1 MEKNEL
7 FNRIK
12 LVFIIALIIVVV
24 GLVIYLIYGFALL
37 WQAMAASVM
46 VMILSILA
54 IIFLG
59 LSIYLW
65 IKNWMLKRE
74 LGKQQDELE
83 KVSTKLKN
91 CNHRLRTIRSADK
104 EQ

>member
-12 LVFIIALIIVVV
+12 LFFLIALIIVVV

-46 VMILSILA
+46 VIILSILA

-65 IKNWMLKRE
+65 IKNWMLRE
-74 LGKQQDELE
+74 NWLNSWMNWRRYQL
-83 KVSTKLKN
+83 N
-91 CNHRLRTIRSADK
+91 
-104 EQ
+104 

>member
-12 LVFIIALIIVVV
+12 LFFLIALIIVVV

-46 VMILSILA
+46 VIIMSILA

-74 LGKQQDELE
+74 LVKQLDELE

-91 CNHRLRTIRSADK
+91 CNRRLRTMRSADK
-104 EQ
+104 E